1 MAKAF
6 SSAIPKAVKLEGGSR
21 LSAKSLRLLQVA
33 PRETCRAALG
43 GPPFGAELL
52 TKPGLVS
59 HVVLSPDASSVGV
72 LRGGGWDLQ
81 ALFLARLGLGEWSCA
96 SL

>member
-6 SSAIPKAVKLEGGSR
+6 PSAIPKAFKLVGGSR
-21 LSAKSLRLLQVA
+21 LSAKSMRLLLVA
-33 PRETCRAALG
+33 LRETCPAALG

-52 TKPGLVS
+52 TKPGLVT

-72 LRGGGWDLQ
+72 LRGGWWDLQ

-96 SL
+96 SV